1 MTSNDVLSMYE
12 TLAGLTGRMAGAA
25 HGGDLE
31 SLARLETQCV
41 IQAAATATGVPLL
54 DGAPRLRKID
64 LLKQI
69 MANDRA
75 IRAATESQWALEDV
89 MAAH

>member
-1 MTSNDVLSMYE
+1 MTSNEVLSMYE
-12 TLAGLTGRMAGAA
+12 TLAGLTGKMAGAA
-25 HGGDLE
+25 RAGNME
-31 SLARLETQCV
+31 RLARLETQCV
-41 IQAAATATGVPLL
+41 IQAAAAATGVPKL

-69 MANDRA
+69 MAHDRA
-75 IRAATESQWALEDV
+75 IRAATESQWKLDDV

>member
-1 MTSNDVLSMYE
+1 MTSYEVLSMYE
-12 TLAGLTGRMAGAA
+12 TLAGLTGKMAGAA
-25 HGGDLE
+25 RAGDLE
-31 SLARLETQCV
+31 SLARLEAKCAIET
-41 IQAAATATGVPLL
+41 AATASGVPTL
-54 DGAPRLRKID
+54 DGAPRMRKID

-75 IRAATESQWALEDV
+75 IREATESQWKLEDV